1 MRYPGDMGAG
11 GVPDGQER
19 PPGRPG
25 LPRRAGADGQQRHQP
40 VVGQPAGDGRPGHG
54 GNADNRYSGHD
65 GGGPGGE
72 PPAGGVYAAGDE
84 YAASGWPSGDDG
96 GAAGGEHAAGG
107 WYSDAGYSDGGYGYG
122 DGGYG
127 DEQGPAP
134 GLWPADGGVTGGTTP
149 GEAITDDGIGGWA
162 ASGAATS
169 EGTASWTAPGTTSEG
184 TASWTAPGT
193 TSEGTASWTAPG
205 DTITDGGITGWAAP
219 GDTTTSGSRTG
230 GGMTDGPT
238 PGDTRMGG
246 DRTSWPT
253 GGGMTGGPAPGGAST
268 GGTAADDR
276 VLADR
281 GATAPGSMQ
290 AASARYGA
298 AGGTAGKGPV
308 RGFPPAPGQAAPVYP
323 PGQFSA
329 WNQAAA
335 QGRDRRGA
343 GGTGRAAWPAALSA
357 EHGYAEPDY
366 AVLAVSDPA
375 ADATATQTWAV
386 AEDRAAGSWQEMGH
400 RAGAAPGAQP
410 PAAGRAR
417 GGTAERERAM
427 APPAPSAARGRGDPR
442 SPSAGA
448 AGPPSTGQRPGLP
461 AAGPAG
467 GPERAVRQGSSRG
480 RRARKPAGKGRP
492 RILLA
497 AGLAVVVAVGAG
509 TYFYLS
515 GQRLSGGAAAAPSI
529 TPAAT
534 QPAQPSPSPTPT
546 GRWGHIQTRKIDPQ
560 KLTLHELFPV
570 RFTSSGFTYSR
581 TAVRPG
587 KHCSSAVLGSRLQ
600 SAVAAADCTQVMRAS
615 YLSSGHKKM
624 MGTIGVLNLRT
635 AKAAQHAGKATGPSQ
650 FIAQLRGAKGPTRNL
665 TKGTGIEEAEVKGHY
680 LILIWAEF
688 ASLHAPKTKAQKKQ
702 LVQFCTR
709 LIKKTANV
717 SLSRRLVTGQP

>member
-11 GVPDGQER
+11 GAPDGQER
-19 PPGRPG
+19 PPAGRPG
-25 LPRRAGADGQQRHQP
+25 LPWPRAGADG
-40 VVGQPAGDGRPGHG
+40 RPGYG
-54 GNADNRYSGHD
+54 GNADDRSSGHD

-72 PPAGGVYAAGDE
+72 PPPGVYAAGDE

-96 GAAGGEHAAGG
+96 GAADGEHAAGG

-122 DGGYG
+122 NSGYG

-149 GEAITDDGIGGWA
+149 SEAITDDGIGGWA
-162 ASGAATS
+162 ATGDTTT
-169 EGTASWTAPGTTSEG
+169 EGTA
-184 TASWTAPGT
+184 
-193 TSEGTASWTAPG
+193 
-205 DTITDGGITGWAAP
+205 GWAAS

-230 GGMTDGPT
+230 GGMTGGPT
-238 PGDTRMGG
+238 PGDTMTGG
-246 DRTSWPT
+246 DTIGWPAV
-253 GGGMTGGPAPGGAST
+253 GGMTGGPAPGGART
-268 GGTAADDR
+268 GGAAADDR
-276 VLADR
+276 VPAGR
-281 GATAPGSMQ
+281 GGTAPGSMQ
-290 AASARYGA
+290 ADSARYGA
-298 AGGTAGKGPV
+298 AGGNAGKGPV

-335 QGRDRRGA
+335 QGKAGRGT

-386 AEDRAAGSWQEMGH
+386 AEDRAAGSWQEMPH

-427 APPAPSAARGRGDPR
+427 APPVPSAVRGRGDPR

-448 AGPPSTGQRPGLP
+448 AGPPSTGQRPGPP

-467 GPERAVRQGSSRG
+467 GPERAARQGSSRG
-480 RRARKPAGKGRP
+480 RRARKPAGKGRS

-497 AGLAVVVAVGAG
+497 AGLAVVIAVGAG

-515 GQRLSGGAAAAPSI
+515 GQRLSGDAAAAPSI

-546 GRWGHIQTRKIDPQ
+546 GRWGHIQTRKTDPQ
-560 KLTLHELFPV
+560 KLTRHELFPA

-581 TAVRPG
+581 TAVRAG
-587 KHCSSAVLGSRLQ
+587 KHCSSAVLSSRLQ

-615 YLSSGHKKM
+615 YLSSGHKKL

-665 TKGTGIEEAEVKGHY
+665 TKGTGIEEAQVKGHY

>member
-72 PPAGGVYAAGDE
+72 PPA
-84 YAASGWPSGDDG
+84 
-96 GAAGGEHAAGG
+96 
-107 WYSDAGYSDGGYGYG
+107 

-193 TSEGTASWTAPG
+193 TSEATASWTAPG

-386 AEDRAAGSWQEMGH
+386 AEDRAAGSWQEMPH
-400 RAGAAPGAQP
+400 RAGAASGAQP

-427 APPAPSAARGRGDPR
+427 APPVPSAVRGRGDPR

-467 GPERAVRQGSSRG
+467 GPERAARGSSRG
-480 RRARKPAGKGRP
+480 RRARKPAGKGRS

-515 GQRLSGGAAAAPSI
+515 GQRLSGDASAAPSI

-650 FIAQLRGAKGPTRNL
+650 CIAQLRGAKGPTRTL
-665 TKGTGIEEAEVKGHY
+665 TQGTGIEEAEVKGHY